1 VTPREELY
9 FLELDLTCESNKK
22 NPDKRWV
29 KWLKRSILTIKKE
42 LKNNG

>member
-9 FLELDLTCESNKK
+9 FLELDLTNESNRKS
-22 NPDKRWV
+22 PDKRWIT
-29 KWLKRSILTIKKE
+29 WLKRSIRIIKKE